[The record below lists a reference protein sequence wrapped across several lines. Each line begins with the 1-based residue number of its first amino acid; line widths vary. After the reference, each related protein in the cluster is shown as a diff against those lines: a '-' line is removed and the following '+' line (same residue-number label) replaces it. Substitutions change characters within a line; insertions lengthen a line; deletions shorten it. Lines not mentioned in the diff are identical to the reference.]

1 MEKQQE
7 RALLIGLNITTN
19 VKKID
24 DIDINESM
32 EELKELAKAAGAEV
46 VGSLIQNRPA
56 IDAAYYV
63 GKGKVEELRAYCEA
77 TDATMVIFNDE
88 LSGAHIRN
96 LEEAV
101 GRKVIDR
108 TTLILDIFAQR
119 ALSKEGKLQVELAQ
133 LRYRMPRL
141 YGMGGEMSRTGA
153 GIGTRGP
160 GEQKLEIDKRII
172 LNKIA
177 DIRKELKE
185 VSKNRETQRVQRLK
199 SNIPIVALVGYTNAG
214 KSTLL
219 NELIK
224 THKDYE
230 EEKEVFVKNMLFA
243 TLDVTLR
250 KATLPNKRDFLVV
263 DTVGF
268 VSKLPHDLVNA
279 FKATLEEVQYA
290 DLILHVIDATNSSYE
305 LQKQTTEAVL
315 KDLEVGD
322 KKTIIVYNK
331 VDRLE
336 LDIYPKN
343 QKDKV
348 YISAKKGINMD
359 KLLKLIEEA
368 LMEDTYEVKLL
379 LPYERGDIFSR
390 IKDKYKTIAIITKE
404 QNEANIIYEEL
415 KKYID
420 ISLINSSNFCYN
432 GSVSVLP
439 SYLSKGLEFDAV
451 IINGKNSFNVDNV
464 LDMKLLYVSKTRAL
478 HKLFIGDV

>member
-1 MEKQQE
+1 MEIEKQQE
-7 RALLIGLNITTN
+7 RAILIGLNITTN
-19 VKKID
+19 IKKID

-46 VGSLIQNRPA
+46 VGSLVQNRPT

-63 GKGKVEELRAYCEA
+63 GKGKVEEIRQYCEA
-77 TDATMVIFNDE
+77 TDATMVVFNDE

-96 LEEAV
+96 IEEAV
-101 GRKVIDR
+101 GIKVIDR

-133 LRYRMPRL
+133 LRYRLPRL
-141 YGMGGEMSRTGA
+141 YGMGGAMSRTGA

-160 GEQKLEIDKRII
+160 GEQKLELDKRVI

-185 VSKNRETQRVQRLK
+185 VSKNRETQRVQRMK

-268 VSKLPHDLVNA
+268 VSKLPHDLVDA

-290 DLILHVIDATNSSYE
+290 DLILHVIDATNNSYE
-305 LQKQTTEAVL
+305 LQKQTTESVL
-315 KDLEVGD
+315 KDLKSDE

-331 VDRLE
+331 VDKLE
-336 LDIYPKN
+336 LDIYPKK

-359 KLLKLIEEA
+359 KLLSMIEEV
-368 LMEDTYEVKLL
+368 LMEDTYNVSLL
-379 LPYERGDIFSR
+379 IPYERGDIFSK
-390 IKDKYKTIAIITKE
+390 IKDKY
-404 QNEANIIYEEL
+404 NVNDFNYEENGISVDVNLDEEDYNIYKDYIL
-415 KKYID
+415 K
-420 ISLINSSNFCYN
+420 
-432 GSVSVLP
+432 
-439 SYLSKGLEFDAV
+439 
-451 IINGKNSFNVDNV
+451 
-464 LDMKLLYVSKTRAL
+464 
-478 HKLFIGDV
+478 

>member
-185 VSKNRETQRVQRLK
+185 VSKNRETQRVQRMK
-199 SNIPIVALVGYTNAG
+199 SNIPIVSLVGYTNAG

-390 IKDKYKTIAIITKE
+390 IKDKY
-404 QNEANIIYEEL
+404 
-415 KKYID
+415 
-420 ISLINSSNFCYN
+420 
-432 GSVSVLP
+432 
-439 SYLSKGLEFDAV
+439 
-451 IINGKNSFNVDNV
+451 NVDNFNYEENGISV
-464 LDMKLLYVSKTRAL
+464 DVNLDEEDYNIYKEYIKE
-478 HKLFIGDV
+478 IE

>member
-1 MEKQQE
+1 M
-7 RALLIGLNITTN
+7 
-19 VKKID
+19 
-24 DIDINESM
+24 
-32 EELKELAKAAGAEV
+32 
-46 VGSLIQNRPA
+46 
-56 IDAAYYV
+56 
-63 GKGKVEELRAYCEA
+63 
-77 TDATMVIFNDE
+77 
-88 LSGAHIRN
+88 
-96 LEEAV
+96 
-101 GRKVIDR
+101 
-108 TTLILDIFAQR
+108 
-119 ALSKEGKLQVELAQ
+119 
-133 LRYRMPRL
+133 
-141 YGMGGEMSRTGA
+141 
-153 GIGTRGP
+153 
-160 GEQKLEIDKRII
+160 
-172 LNKIA
+172 
-177 DIRKELKE
+177 
-185 VSKNRETQRVQRLK
+185 K

-390 IKDKYKTIAIITKE
+390 IKDKY
-404 QNEANIIYEEL
+404 
-415 KKYID
+415 
-420 ISLINSSNFCYN
+420 
-432 GSVSVLP
+432 
-439 SYLSKGLEFDAV
+439 
-451 IINGKNSFNVDNV
+451 NVDNFNYEENGISV
-464 LDMKLLYVSKTRAL
+464 DVNLDEEDYNIYKEYIKE
-478 HKLFIGDV
+478 IE